1 MILLE
6 KITIEYEVNIHECE
20 KEIEEIQCKIKNN
33 DYNQLKEVHH
43 DKMVLENREM
53 ILKNKIQSKQ
63 LFDELKSQNKILIEN
78 NSVLIEIIRELCKN
92 KEINPTLL
100 EKINNLKNF

>member
-1 MILLE
+1 MLLE
-6 KITIEYEVNIHECE
+6 KITTEYEVNIQECE
-20 KEIEEIQCKIKNN
+20 NEIEEIQRKIKNN

-63 LFDELKSQNKILIEN
+63 LFNELKTQNKILIEN
-78 NSVLIEIIRELCKN
+78 NSVLIEIIKELSKN
-92 KEINPTLL
+92 KEINPILL
-100 EKINNLKNF
+100 EKIKNLKNF

>member
-1 MILLE
+1 ME
-6 KITIEYEVNIHECE
+6 KITNETELHIQDDL
-20 KEIEEIQCKIKNN
+20 KEIEEIQRKIKNN

-63 LFDELKSQNKILIEN
+63 LFDELKTQNKILIEN

-92 KEINPTLL
+92 KEIGPILL
-100 EKINNLKNF
+100 EKIKNLKNF

>member
-1 MILLE
+1 ME
-6 KITIEYEVNIHECE
+6 KITKESELHIQDDL
-20 KEIEEIQCKIKNN
+20 KEIEEIQRKIKNN

-63 LFDELKSQNKILIEN
+63 LFDELKTQNKILIEN
-78 NSVLIEIIRELCKN
+78 NSVLIEIIKELSKN
-92 KEINPTLL
+92 KEINPILL
-100 EKINNLKNF
+100 EKIKNLKNF

>member
-1 MILLE
+1 M
-6 KITIEYEVNIHECE
+6 EYEVNIQDVL

-78 NSVLIEIIRELCKN
+78 NSVLIEIIRELCKT
-92 KEINPTLL
+92 KEINPVLL

>member
-1 MILLE
+1 ME
-6 KITIEYEVNIHECE
+6 KITKETELHLQECE
-20 KEIEEIQCKIKNN
+20 KEIEEIQRKIKNN

-53 ILKNKIQSKQ
+53 ILKNKIQSEQ
-63 LFDELKSQNKILIEN
+63 LFDELKTQNKVLIEN

-92 KEINPTLL
+92 KEINPILL
-100 EKINNLKNF
+100 EKIKNLKNL

>member
-1 MILLE
+1 ME
-6 KITIEYEVNIHECE
+6 KITKESELHIQDDL
-20 KEIEEIQCKIKNN
+20 KEIEEIQRKIKNN

-63 LFDELKSQNKILIEN
+63 LFNELKTQNKILIEN
-78 NSVLIEIIRELCKN
+78 NSVLIEIIKELSKN
-92 KEINPTLL
+92 KEINPILL
-100 EKINNLKNF
+100 EKIKNLKNF

>member
-1 MILLE
+1 ME
-6 KITIEYEVNIHECE
+6 KITKESELHIQDDL
-20 KEIEEIQCKIKNN
+20 KEIEEIQRKIKNN

-63 LFDELKSQNKILIEN
+63 LFDELKTQNKVLIEN
-78 NSVLIEIIRELCKN
+78 NSVLIEIIQKLCKN
-92 KEINPTLL
+92 KEINPILL
-100 EKINNLKNF
+100 EKIKNLKNF